1 ANGSS
6 VLLNLAGQLKLLA
19 ECVGVLPSRAV
30 PARRV
35 AAATDLRFRFFR
47 TSLLRAAAFE
57 IVRWAWRE
65 NKRARAIR
73 KGCSYVRPSA
83 MTARIDEA
91 VAKTRTFATA
101 GSKRNYLA

>member
-1 ANGSS
+1 
-6 VLLNLAGQLKLLA
+6 VLVNLAVQLELLA
-19 ECVGVLPSRAV
+19 ETVGVMPSRAV
-30 PARRV
+30 PAKRV
-35 AAATDLRFRFFR
+35 AAATELRFRILR
-47 TSLLRAAAFE
+47 TSLFRAAAIE

>member
-1 ANGSS
+1 
-6 VLLNLAGQLKLLA
+6 VLVNLAVQLELLA
-19 ECVGVLPSRAV
+19 ETVGVMPSRAV
-30 PARRV
+30 PAKRV
-35 AAATDLRFRFFR
+35 AAATELRFRILG
-47 TSLLRAAAFE
+47 TSLFRAAAIE